1 MYFATFEEI
10 VNEQHVKSAFDQQI
24 LFIFGKMIFINFFRN
39 IALSIT
45 FIFVKIQGKVS
56 ALQQILINRRLSD
69 NYGSDI
75 DLAEMIDLKNYVL

>member
-1 MYFATFEEI
+1 
-10 VNEQHVKSAFDQQI
+10 
-24 LFIFGKMIFINFFRN
+24 MIFINFFRN